1 MQSSLTRRGVLAA
14 GAVSALGTIPLVR
27 PLTAG
32 AVTPVRPVGD
42 DLGFFQF
49 GAVAELL
56 CVNVY
61 RAVANRPGVSPTH
74 RDWLLQARRADKEH
88 YDLLLGPLGS
98 DAPRFSDYKLAIP
111 ARTRASGRSLL
122 ALVAE
127 LERLTVGVY
136 INAAANASD
145 RATRELF
152 ARLLAADTQH
162 SSALRRIAGSAPI
175 ANSLPPA
182 IDLELAGRELDKLT
196 SDVSPQ
202 S

>member
-1 MQSSLTRRGVLAA
+1 MQTSSTRRGVLVA
-14 GAVSALGTIPLVR
+14 GAVSAIGALPLLR
-27 PLTAG
+27 PLSAG
-32 AVTPVRPVGD
+32 AVTPVRPIGD

-61 RAVANRPGVSPTH
+61 RAAANRPGVSPTH
-74 RDWLLQARRADKEH
+74 RNWILQARAADKEH

-98 DAPRFSDYKLAIP
+98 DAPRFSDYKLAVP
-111 ARTRASGRSLL
+111 KQTRSSGRRLLSL
-122 ALVAE
+122 AAD

-136 INAAANASD
+136 VNAAANASD

-152 ARLLAADTQH
+152 GRLVAADTQH
-162 SSALRRIAGSAPI
+162 ASALRRISGAPPI
-175 ANSLPPA
+175 TNSLPPA
-182 IDLELAGRELDKLT
+182 IDLELAGQELDKLT
-196 SDVSPQ
+196 SDPSPQ